1 MSSSSSI
8 SVKPTILGKSVITET
23 IPLEKAS
30 DAKWIGLKELKYT
43 DQDGKKRRWEMAARK
58 TTSSGGVDAVAIAA
72 ILKHPINEVSTII
85 ILQYRP
91 PVGTIC
97 VEFPAGLID
106 ANESATQAGI
116 RELYEETGYG
126 GSTFEGRIKVI
137 ELGGVVP
144 SDPGMSSANMNLL
157 TLEVELK
164 EGEETPV
171 PKLEPG

>member
-1 MSSSSSI
+1 MTSII
-8 SVKPTILGKSVITET
+8 SVKPTILGKSIITET
-23 IPLEKAS
+23 NSLKDS
-30 DAKWIGLKELKYT
+30 TDAKWIELKELKYT
-43 DQDGKKRRWEMAARK
+43 DQDGKKRRWEMASRK
-58 TTSSGGVDAVAIAA
+58 TTNSSGVDAVAICS
-72 ILKHPINEVSTII
+72 ILKHPVKEISTII

-106 ANESATQAGI
+106 SNENATEAGI

-126 GSTFEGRIKVI
+126 GDNFKDRIKVI

-164 EGEETPV
+164 EGEETPI